1 MSRLRRTFLWLH
13 RWLGLGFGVI
23 LVLVSLTGSFIV
35 FYREIDAAL
44 NHALY
49 TPAGPEHSVTAAE
62 VMRTAAAVDPTPI
75 RSIIAPDKV
84 WPVWVVMHIHPTEKG
99 HYPVYWT
106 TMIDPSNGKVLG
118 RRDYTHAFAFTVY
131 RLHFMLLLHDWWGKE
146 LVGAIGFVLLVS
158 ALSGLYLWW
167 PRWGRFWRSVSL
179 RRRVSPLR
187 FMIDLHNTAS
197 FWTLPV
203 LIVLAVTGIGIIF
216 PEVVRPVVGLF
227 SQATP
232 YPSPT
237 IKAPPPKET
246 PLLSAD
252 AIVAAV
258 RAAKPGYDITLLN
271 PPSEA
276 RNTWRV
282 LLRPPS
288 ADPAMRTRGAI
299 WLDPW
304 TGALVHDRTSSA
316 MSMGD
321 RYLMEQLWL
330 HNGST
335 FGFVGRLL
343 IFAAGFVPLILFVTG
358 FVIWR
363 NKRRAGAAQRA
374 RGDNR
379 LQSSV

>member
-23 LVLVSLTGSFIV
+23 LVLVGLTGSVIV

-44 NHALY
+44 NPALY
-49 TPAGPEHSVTAAE
+49 APAGPEQNVTAAE
-62 VMRTAAAVDPTPI
+62 AMRSATAVDPTPI

-106 TMIDPSNGKVLG
+106 TMIDPSNGTVLG
-118 RRDYTHAFAFTVY
+118 RRNYTNAFAVIVY

-146 LVGAIGFVLLVS
+146 LVGVIGFVLLAL

-167 PRWGRFWRSVSL
+167 PRWARVWRSMSI
-179 RRRVSPLR
+179 RRGVSPQR

-197 FWTLPV
+197 VWTLPV

-216 PEVVRPVVGLF
+216 PNVVRPVVGLF
-227 SQATP
+227 SQATS
-232 YPSPT
+232 YPSP
-237 IKAPPPKET
+237 IVKPAPPKET

-252 AIVAAV
+252 AIVAAAH
-258 RAAKPGYDITLLN
+258 AAKPGYDIAQLN
-271 PPSEA
+271 PPIES

-282 LLRPPS
+282 LLRPPG

-304 TGALVHDRTSSA
+304 TGALVNDRTPSA

-321 RYLMEQLWL
+321 RYMMEQLWL

-335 FGFVGRLL
+335 FGLTGRLL
-343 IFAAGFVPLILFVTG
+343 VFVSGFVPLILFVTG

-374 RGDNR
+374 RGGNR
-379 LQSSV
+379 FQSSV